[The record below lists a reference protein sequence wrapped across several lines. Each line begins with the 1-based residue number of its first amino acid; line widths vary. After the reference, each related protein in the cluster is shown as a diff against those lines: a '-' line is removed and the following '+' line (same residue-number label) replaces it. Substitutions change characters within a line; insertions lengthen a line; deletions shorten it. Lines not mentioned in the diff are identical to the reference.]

1 MMLSP
6 LKTTK
11 MINVLKQSFNPS
23 FKNNIRHLTQR
34 VLPTSYSFPLHSR
47 NYATESSETVEKS
60 DSTNISIKSEDTFAS
75 LLRHSAFMQIG
86 NPVGK
91 VGY

>member
-1 MMLSP
+1 MMLSL

-11 MINVLKQSFNPS
+11 MINVLKQSYNPS
-23 FKNNIRHLTQR
+23 FTNNIRHLTQR
-34 VLPTSYSFPLHSR
+34 VLPTLYCFPSHSR
-47 NYATESSETVEKS
+47 NYATESSESVEKS

>member
-1 MMLSP
+1 MLS
-6 LKTTK
+6 LSKTTK
-11 MINVLKQSFNPS
+11 MINVLKHSYNPS
-23 FKNNIRHLTQR
+23 FTNNVRHLTQR
-34 VLPTSYSFPLHSR
+34 LLPTSYNFLSHSR

-60 DSTNISIKSEDTFAS
+60 NTTNISIKSEDTFAS